1 MDYVRELISISKSD
15 LKASR
20 ILMENGLF
28 PQSYF
33 SFQQAV
39 EKANKSFGILGGAI
53 DKDDLLDLGHNQI
66 KIYKKA
72 VDKQKQMLLEHQEII
87 KPFEHLTK
95 HEFYK
100 SIKFEEYLEKI
111 NKANRVYDSFGNY
124 DLVNIDL
131 EVVDY
136 FILELTNI
144 KNEKIREMEEGD
156 KDVIMMHL
164 NQYADFIGTFGS
176 QEAADQKQQIIN
188 YSNSTDGQNEFTG
201 MVYKIVKLVVDVA
214 FINMTLYFFAILTER
229 HVSRTRYIFG
239 ADKSPSELYNQNTP
253 LNTRLPEM
261 ISLLESALIK
271 LERLYITGKTQIEI

>member
-1 MDYVRELISISKSD
+1 MDYVHELINISKRD

-66 KIYKKA
+66 KIYKKG
-72 VDKQKQMLLEHQEII
+72 VDKQKQMLLEHHEMI

-95 HEFYK
+95 HELYN
-100 SIKFEEYLEKI
+100 SIKFEEYLERI
-111 NKANRVYDSFGNY
+111 NKANRVYDSLGNY

-144 KNEKIREMEEGD
+144 RDEKIREMEEAD

-164 NQYADFIGTFGS
+164 KQHADFIGTFGS
-176 QEAADQKQQIIN
+176 QEALEQKQQIID
-188 YSNSTDGQNEFTG
+188 YSNSTDGKSEFTG
-201 MVYKIVKLVVDVA
+201 VVYQILKVVVDVT

-239 ADKSPSELYNQNTP
+239 SDMSPSEFYNQDTP
-253 LNTRLPEM
+253 VIKRLPEL
-261 ISLLESALIK
+261 ISLLEHALMK
-271 LERLYITGKTQIEI
+271 LEKVYITGKTQN